1 MIVSSLEVWE
11 VNTFEELY
19 ILYKKGLLPERF
31 PENLP
36 YLIEGNVKERIET
49 FLRTDTDN
57 LYIVTLDSKGSY
69 LITMIGLYM
78 EKNFI
83 TPVKSYALTFG
94 EDGIWQ
100 DSKKY
105 NLDEEWR
112 DDSNNGD
119 IIIHPV

>member
-1 MIVSSLEVWE
+1 MIVSSLQTWE
-11 VNTFEELY
+11 ISSFEELY
-19 ILYKKGLLPERF
+19 IMYKKGLLPERF

-36 YLIEGNVKERIET
+36 YLIEGSVKERIEA
-49 FLRTDTDN
+49 FLETDKDN

-94 EDGIWQ
+94 EDGIWEESQ
-100 DSKKY
+100 KDNS
-105 NLDEEWR
+105 EEWS

-119 IIIHPV
+119 IIICSV

>member
-1 MIVSSLEVWE
+1 MIASSLQTWE

-36 YLIEGNVKERIET
+36 YLIEGDVKKRIET
-49 FLRTDTDN
+49 FLKTDTDN
-57 LYIVTLDSKGSY
+57 LYIVTLDSKGCY
-69 LITMIGLYM
+69 LITMIGLYV

-94 EDGIWQ
+94 EDGIWEE
-100 DSKKY
+100 SKKD
-105 NLDEEWR
+105 NLEEWD
-112 DDSNNGD
+112 DDSNNGNITID
-119 IIIHPV
+119 SV

>member
-94 EDGIWQ
+94 EDGIWEESQ
-100 DSKKY
+100 KDNS
-105 NLDEEWR
+105 EEWS

-119 IIIHPV
+119 IIICSV

>member
-94 EDGIWQ
+94 EDGIWEESQ
-100 DSKKY
+100 KDNS
-105 NLDEEWR
+105 EEWS